1 MAILWPRL
9 FLYFCRTWFKIRG
22 PFLGHRWRFWR
33 CLKMV
38 VWALFHAIY
47 IMRNSYFS
55 LSMQNQAIGKFS
67 KKFLYLAPYP
77 HIDFTIEAGKKFMS
91 KKKPQEIGLLSSKK
105 LSIGSFILLLGTF
118 LCFHFFDFGPRQG
131 VAFFLTFFW
140 IFSGFPIANLFSQYR
155 GLYLSGE
162 IGFCFFVMGERSSF
176 HWYLI

>member
-1 MAILWPRL
+1 MGVNKCLDM
-9 FLYFCRTWFKIRG
+9 TWFKIRG

-91 KKKPQEIGLLSSKK
+91 KKKATRNWLTFIKKAFHREFHIVIGHLSMFSLFWFWPQTRRGFFFDIFLNFFRISDRKPIFPNTEGSTYQERSVFVSLWWGNVP
-105 LSIGSFILLLGTF
+105 LSIDT
-118 LCFHFFDFGPRQG
+118 
-131 VAFFLTFFW
+131 
-140 IFSGFPIANLFSQYR
+140 
-155 GLYLSGE
+155 
-162 IGFCFFVMGERSSF
+162 
-176 HWYLI
+176 